1 MKEPNVFKLGI
12 EMTWLQCYR
21 MKWDVRHLE
30 SVFRRHRFLR
40 CHLQWWTAVVRYH
53 QLLGSKQRSFWRLLE
68 SAGNS
73 RALWKT
79 LSGLMS
85 PSVTQTTCITPAGFV
100 AHFKNK
106 VDAIRA
112 STAGAPLP
120 MTGRTC
126 SSSLSSIVI
135 QPRHYSRHRTTA

>member
-1 MKEPNVFKLGI
+1 VL
-12 EMTWLQCYR
+12 
-21 MKWDVRHLE
+21 D
-30 SVFRRHRFLR
+30 
-40 CHLQWWTAVVRYH
+40 
-53 QLLGSKQRSFWRLLE
+53 
-68 SAGNS
+68 SAGDS

-85 PSVTQTTCITPAGFV
+85 YPAGFV

-120 MTGRTC
+120 TTGRTC
-126 SSSLSSIVI
+126 SSSLSSYTWADLGIL
-135 QPRHYSRHRTTA
+135 H